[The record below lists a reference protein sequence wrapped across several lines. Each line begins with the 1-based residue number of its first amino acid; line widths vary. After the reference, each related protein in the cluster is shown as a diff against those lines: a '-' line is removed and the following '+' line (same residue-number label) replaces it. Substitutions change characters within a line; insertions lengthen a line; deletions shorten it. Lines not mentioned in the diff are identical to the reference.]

1 MKTNDEFAHNK
12 MIMKRCNKAYNIIV
26 TIYAGVCLFY
36 AGVALFQIFLGATQ
50 SAFITFL
57 KFLDGIVFKGALFL
71 CGFMACY
78 KHNTKFTLFA
88 MIIAVINIFI
98 ADGLNG
104 LICAM
109 TVILSL
115 ATVLCNKEYQYLENQ
130 FGFPYFNERF
140 EEQNI
145 DTRQREIKD
154 EYQQNYERYMKT
166 SSSDMSDIG
175 SVVRSADLVKKDNDI
190 QIDTMD
196 NI

>member
-36 AGVALFQIFLGATQ
+36 AGVAVFQILLGATQ

-57 KFLDGIVFKGALFL
+57 DGIIFKGALFF

-98 ADGLNG
+98 ADGLNE
-104 LICAM
+104 LIFAM

-115 ATVLCNKEYQYLENQ
+115 ATVLYNKEYHYLENQ

-154 EYQQNYERYMKT
+154 EYQQNYERYVQN

>member
-36 AGVALFQIFLGATQ
+36 AGVALFQIFLGATH
-50 SAFITFL
+50 SPFMT
-57 KFLDGIVFKGALFL
+57 FLDGIFFKSALL
-71 CGFMACY
+71 SCGFLACY
-78 KHNTKFTLFA
+78 KHNTKFALFA
-88 MIIAVINIFI
+88 MVIAVINIFI

-115 ATVLCNKEYQYLENQ
+115 TTVLCNKEYHYLENQ

>member
-36 AGVALFQIFLGATQ
+36 AGVAVFQILLGATQ

-57 KFLDGIVFKGALFL
+57 KFLDGIVFKGALFF

-88 MIIAVINIFI
+88 IIIAVINIFI
-98 ADGLNG
+98 ADGLNE
-104 LICAM
+104 LIFAM

-115 ATVLCNKEYQYLENQ
+115 ATVLYNKEYHYLENQ

-166 SSSDMSDIG
+166 SSSDMSDI
-175 SVVRSADLVKKDNDI
+175 SSAVRNADLIKKDNDI

>member
-1 MKTNDEFAHNK
+1 MKTNYEFAHNK

-36 AGVALFQIFLGATQ
+36 AGVAVFQILLGATQ

-57 KFLDGIVFKGALFL
+57 KFLDGIVFKGALFF

-88 MIIAVINIFI
+88 IIIAVINIFI
-98 ADGLNG
+98 ADGLNE
-104 LICAM
+104 LIFAM

-115 ATVLCNKEYQYLENQ
+115 ATVLYNKEYHYLENQ

-166 SSSDMSDIG
+166 SSSDMSDI
-175 SVVRSADLVKKDNDI
+175 SSAVRNADLVKKDNDI

>member
-36 AGVALFQIFLGATQ
+36 AGVAVFQILLGATQ

-57 KFLDGIVFKGALFL
+57 DGIIFKGALFF

-98 ADGLNG
+98 ADGLNE
-104 LICAM
+104 LIFAM

-115 ATVLCNKEYQYLENQ
+115 ATVLYNKEYHYLENQ

-154 EYQQNYERYMKT
+154 EYQQNYERYVQN

-175 SVVRSADLVKKDNDI
+175 PAVRSADLVKKDNDI

>member
-36 AGVALFQIFLGATQ
+36 AGVAVFQILLGATQ
-50 SAFITFL
+50 SAFMT
-57 KFLDGIVFKGALFL
+57 FLDGIFFKLALL
-71 CGFMACY
+71 SCGFLACY
-78 KHNTKFTLFA
+78 KHDTKFTLFA
-88 MIIAVINIFI
+88 VIIAVVNTFIQDNINGF
-98 ADGLNG
+98 
-104 LICAM
+104 ICAI

-115 ATVLCNKEYQYLENQ
+115 ATISCNKEYHYLENQ

-166 SSSDMSDIG
+166 SSSDMSDI
-175 SVVRSADLVKKDNDI
+175 SSAVRNADLIKKDNDI